1 MQPPDTNNR
10 LRPGV
15 RVLGSCAIAV
25 VVILIA
31 IAVLAR
37 NKSVSADTTVP
48 PPPKETG
55 GETQTGVPEVAAEPM
70 VVTNATAPGVPT
82 ALDEPW
88 GIQISSVWLAD
99 DGAALGV
106 SYKVLDPDKAT
117 LLSDD
122 SIPVLLM
129 DQASGA
135 KLSLR
140 VQSPMGAV
148 PKHSQA
154 RSKALAAQ
162 QPWSFPPP
170 RNKLIAGREYSF
182 VISNPQKTVKPGSLV
197 VLVVGSFQT
206 PEITVR

>member
-1 MQPPDTNNR
+1 MNQQPSDHR
-10 LRPGV
+10 LRPGLV
-15 RVLGSCAIAV
+15 ALMIGLLAAILVPLWMFKSKPQPAATVEPAAAASQPAATSETAAPAATVEPLPPTTQPVTVLS
-25 VVILIA
+25 
-31 IAVLAR
+31 
-37 NKSVSADTTVP
+37 
-48 PPPKETG
+48 
-55 GETQTGVPEVAAEPM
+55 
-70 VVTNATAPGVPT
+70 T

-88 GIQISSVWLAD
+88 GMQISSVWLAD

-122 SIPVLLM
+122 SIPVLLL

-135 KLSLR
+135 RLSLR

-197 VLVVGSFQT
+197 VLVVGNFQT